1 MSFLTGKSKSESKNV
16 AYPWLQ
22 GQQGMASQI
31 ISDANAGNNEIFG
44 FLQGNNPAGFE
55 QYKRSSGYD
64 NIFNESMRGV
74 TSNAAARGLLGS
86 GATLRAT
93 QDRAGQLAQQNYAN
107 YLQQLMGAN
116 QQRMQ
121 SGLGLAGL
129 ITQGGQTSQSSQRE
143 GLLSA
148 ISGVAQGAGAA
159 AAGGAFS
166 DIRLKEN
173 IVKIG
178 EEPDGLGIYSFNYIW
193 DDEPQVGVMAQEVA
207 ELRPHALGPVIEGFM
222 TVYYGK
228 L

>member
-1 MSFLTGKSKSESKNV
+1 MSFLTGKSKSENK

-31 ISDANAGNNEIFG
+31 ISDANAGNNEIFS

-64 NIFNESMRGV
+64 NIFNEAMRGV

-107 YLQQLMGAN
+107 YLQQIMGVN

-121 SGLGLAGL
+121 SGQQLANTIAGAGNVS
-129 ITQGGQTSQSSQRE
+129 TQRE

-148 ISGVAQGAGAA
+148 LSGVAQGAGAA

>member
-1 MSFLTGKSKSESKNV
+1 MSFLTSKSKSDNK

-31 ISDANAGNNEIFG
+31 ISDANAGNNEIFS

-64 NIFNESMRGV
+64 NIFGEAMRGV
-74 TSNAAARGLLGS
+74 TANAATRGLLSS

-93 QDRAGQLAQQNYAN
+93 QDRAGQLAQQQYQN

-116 QQRMQ
+116 QARMQ
-121 SGLGLAGL
+121 SGLGLAGT
-129 ITQGGQTSQSSQRE
+129 IAGAGSTSTSRG
-143 GLLSA
+143 GLLEA
-148 ISGVAQGAGAA
+148 IGGAAQGVGAVMA
-159 AAGGAFS
+159 AS
-166 DIRLKEN
+166 DMRLKEN

-178 EEPDGLGIYSFNYIW
+178 EEPDGLGIYTYNYIW

-222 TVYYGK
+222 TVDYGK

>member
-93 QDRAGQLAQQNYAN
+93 QDRAGQLAQQQYDN
-107 YLQQLMGAN
+107 YLRNLMGVN
-116 QQRMQ
+116 QQRMS
-121 SGLGLAGL
+121 SGLGLANVIAGA
-129 ITQGGQTSQSSQRE
+129 GGTSTSSQRE
-143 GLLSA
+143 GLLGA
-148 ISGVAQGAGAA
+148 ISGAASAVGSVAA
-159 AAGGAFS
+159 AS
-166 DIRLKEN
+166 DMRLKEN

-178 EEPDGLGIYSFNYIW
+178 EEPDGLGIYTYNYVW